1 MAALELVTRLVT
13 WATVAEVTVGVTILT
28 ITIPTEAGGMYV
40 GTVRMTGAASSTASA
55 TWTASSPSTRLLNT
69 SSSAGALAITWAGET
84 T

>member
-28 ITIPTEAGGMYV
+28 ITCTEAGGMYV